1 MAAREATRRPRVT
14 SAVLPSLRQAKAQ
27 ARRVA
32 AEDTREEHGE
42 AERTKPQAAWY
53 AQATAYQ
60 PLRPTQRLARADQ
73 VVLHRLR
80 LGYCTR
86 AQLPP
91 DFDSRQCEHCR
102 RRTRRPL
109 KHYLLSC
116 PAMARLRPQRPAPPR
131 RTHRLRSCSGPA
143 TSPRSGAR
151 RPATSLGVPRPVWR
165 PGGLPPTSTL
175 TDCGERRPQR
185 RAGASFV

>member
-1 MAAREATRRPRVT
+1 MHLNWVPSHVGLRGNEVADMAAREATRGPRVT
-14 SAVLPSLRQAKAQ
+14 CAVLPSLRQAKAQ

-32 AEDTREEHGE
+32 AKDTREEHGR
-42 AERTKPQAAWY
+42 AERIKPQVAWY

-60 PLRPTQRLARADQ
+60 PLRPTQLLARADQ

-86 AQLPP
+86 AELPP
-91 DFDSRQCEHCR
+91 DFDSRQCEHCG

-116 PAMARLRPQRPAPPR
+116 PATIRLRTLRPAQQDAPAPLVLRRAQEDLPLLLEVARDAPPPR
-131 RTHRLRSCSGPA
+131 
-143 TSPRSGAR
+143 
-151 RPATSLGVPRPVWR
+151 
-165 PGGLPPTSTL
+165 
-175 TDCGERRPQR
+175 
-185 RAGASFV
+185 